1 MLLCPALRC
10 DDFHPSPVLHRQY
23 TGRHRL
29 AIPQDLASPALLRT
43 VAVFDA
49 FQTQVVPQDVEQR
62 GFGGDLE
69 MEDLSVDVEGDLWG
83 HGDSFIR
90 TGTCPEF
97 IEGSTRI
104 FAGFF

>member
-1 MLLCPALRC
+1 MVDTADKFSMLIETKNGVCYIAQPFDG
-10 DDFHPSPVLHRQY
+10 DDFHPGHILHRQF

-29 AIPQDLASPALLRT
+29 AISQDLANPTLLRT

-69 MEDLSVDVEGDLWG
+69 ME
-83 HGDSFIR
+83 
-90 TGTCPEF
+90 
-97 IEGSTRI
+97 
-104 FAGFF
+104 